1 MAKYIN
7 ADELQAKINGISDY
21 LDALSQLELVCDAIA
36 EAPTADVR
44 EVKHG
49 EWIQNDNGT
58 WSCNRCHSWIPN
70 EQHEYARYC
79 LCCGADMRGD
89 EWSIDSLMTQHK
101 ENYAKAGCEPFKRT
115 DYDPFK

>member
-49 EWIQNDNGT
+49 HWMRIAPDIIE
-58 WSCNRCHSWIPN
+58 CRECHSLIRTAFDN
-70 EQHEYARYC
+70 VTYAFC
-79 LCCGADMRGD
+79 PSCGADMRGD
-89 EWSIDSLMTQHK
+89 
-101 ENYAKAGCEPFKRT
+101 A
-115 DYDPFK
+115 